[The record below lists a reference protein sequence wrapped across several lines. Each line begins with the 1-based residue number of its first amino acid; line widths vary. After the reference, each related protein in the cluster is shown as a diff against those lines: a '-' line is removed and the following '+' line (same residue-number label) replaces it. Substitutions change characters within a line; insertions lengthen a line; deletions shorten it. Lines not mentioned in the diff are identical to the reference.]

1 MLFPAPICFALQHTA
16 THCNTLLVDTERQGE
31 RQNLSPC
38 VCKRV
43 VCVSYHADFECHKV
57 FCSVLQCVAHKVCP
71 ISHTQQWVDTQSL
84 LQCVAVWCSVL
95 QCVAVFHTK
104 SARYHTHNSKLTH
117 KLCCSVLQCVAVCCS
132 VSHTKS
138 ARYHTHNS
146 KLTHKLC
153 CSVLQRVAVCCSVL
167 QCVAHKVCSISH
179 SQQRVDAQSL
189 PVQRHTKS
197 AVTQTVRRCA
207 SESERLCQKVKSDC
221 VRKWSQSVERQQVDT
236 QSVLQCVAVYCNVL
250 KCVAMCCSVLSD
262 NKSTHK
268 VCCNVLQCVAMCC
281 SVLQCVAVCY
291 NVLQCVH
298 RQQGDTQSV
307 LQCVAVCCNVLQ
319 CVERLC
325 QKVKSDFVRPRVRE
339 CISTKVCTMH
349 TQYILVDLAFIT
361 S

>member
-1 MLFPAPICFALQHTA
+1 M
-16 THCNTLLVDTERQGE
+16 
-31 RQNLSPC
+31 
-38 VCKRV
+38 
-43 VCVSYHADFECHKV
+43 
-57 FCSVLQCVAHKVCP
+57 
-71 ISHTQQWVDTQSL
+71 
-84 LQCVAVWCSVL
+84 
-95 QCVAVFHTK
+95 
-104 SARYHTHNSKLTH
+104 TH

-153 CSVLQRVAVCCSVL
+153 CSVLQRVSVCCSVL
-167 QCVAHKVCSISH
+167 QCVAHKVCSTSH
-179 SQQRVDAQSL
+179 TQQRVDAQSL

-221 VRKWSQSVERQQVDT
+221 VRKWSQCVE
-236 QSVLQCVAVYCNVL
+236 
-250 KCVAMCCSVLSD
+250 
-262 NKSTHK
+262 
-268 VCCNVLQCVAMCC
+268 
-281 SVLQCVAVCY
+281 
-291 NVLQCVH
+291 

-325 QKVKSDFVRPRVRE
+325 QKVKSDFVRQRVRD
-339 CISTKVCTMH
+339 CIFTKVCTMH